1 MYYVYPL
8 LYYYQ
13 LRSLCICMYCSS
25 LSDGSETQVFFFKK
39 KKVTSF
45 SKDFFLS
52 CYRDRKVDWIERS

>member
-39 KKVTSF
+39 KKLQALARTSSF
-45 SKDFFLS
+45 P
-52 CYRDRKVDWIERS
+52 VIETER

>member
-25 LSDGSETQVFFFKK
+25 LSDGSETQVFFLKK
-39 KKVTSF
+39 KKLQALARTSSF
-45 SKDFFLS
+45 P
-52 CYRDRKVDWIERS
+52 VIETER